1 MSNLNDE
8 PGTTASDND
17 NRAAVPVAS
26 RRMSLAADL
35 MMHIERR
42 AAEGSAM
49 FRSNV
54 HNVVEELRPIITVAR
69 HPDPGSPQPLGPSSS
84 VRLSLPTWLNLNT
97 NNAHLPLSPPSLTET
112 DDQNF
117 ITTGEVR
124 PIATTPVSQRLPL
137 TTQRSLTEPNN
148 DVAIDM
154 NLSNSD
160 LNVEQLPQSPGGS
173 SLNGS
178 NNNNN
183 ENQSEDDVLRHNPEI
198 AQMLS
203 VALKYIPFLLI
214 LLSKAVFDHIP
225 GSTNER
231 ACMYL
236 VISAILLFLVL
247 FISFR
252 YFNNVVKREVAKQS
266 QRSIGFLLFAI
277 CHMAMSVF
285 LFYFFYND
293 MNLHFGLIFIPPF
306 TQSLTISNL
315 LWSIAVDDYILKLIT
330 IIFKIIIIMMP
341 IKILPIIKRGKVY
354 LFIEATSQLYRC
366 CVPIQPWLY
375 YMLESYQGP
384 KKVIGVFLSAAY
396 MVSKGTDLMGCVK
409 LWWTASYKLLQNVA
423 LGTAPSKEQLTIA
436 GNNCPIC
443 HDEYATPVL
452 LQCQHIFCEAC
463 VAKWFD
469 REQTCP
475 LCRAKLVDDPAWR
488 DGSTTNFIQL
498 F

>member
-1 MSNLNDE
+1 MSNANENQGPTPSND
-8 PGTTASDND
+8 S
-17 NRAAVPVAS
+17 RMAVPVPS

-35 MMHIERR
+35 MLHLERR

-69 HPDPGSPQPLGPSSS
+69 QPDPGSPQPLGPGSS
-84 VRLSLPTWLNLNT
+84 VRLSLPPWFGLNT
-97 NNAHLPLSPPSLTET
+97 SNIQSPLSPPSLSET
-112 DDQNF
+112 TDRNP
-117 ITTGEVR
+117 IVTGEVR
-124 PIATTPVSQRLPL
+124 PVATTPITLYVPTQRL
-137 TTQRSLTEPNN
+137 STEPNN
-148 DVAIDM
+148 DISIDM
-154 NLSNSD
+154 SLSSPD
-160 LNVEQLPQSPGGS
+160 LNVEPLPQSSGGS
-173 SLNGS
+173 SPNES
-178 NNNNN
+178 NNNN
-183 ENQSEDDVLRHNPEI
+183 ENQSDDDVLRHNPEI
-198 AQMLS
+198 AQLLNF
-203 VALKYIPFLLI
+203 ALKYIPFLII

-225 GSTNER
+225 
-231 ACMYL
+231 
-236 VISAILLFLVL
+236 AILLFLVL

-277 CHMAMSVF
+277 IHMVMSVSI
-285 LFYFFYND
+285 FYYFHGD
-293 MNLHFGLIFIPPF
+293 INLHFGLIFLPPK
-306 TQSLTISNL
+306 TQTTISNL

-330 IIFKIIIIMMP
+330 IIFKIIVIMLP
-341 IKILPIIKRGKVY
+341 IQILPIMKRGKVY

-366 CVPIQPWLY
+366 CVPIQSWLY

-384 KKVIGVFLSAAY
+384 KKIIGVFLSAAY

-423 LGTAPSKEQLTIA
+423 LGTVPSKEQLSVA

-452 LQCQHIFCEAC
+452 LQCHHIFCEAC

>member
-1 MSNLNDE
+1 
-8 PGTTASDND
+8 
-17 NRAAVPVAS
+17 
-26 RRMSLAADL
+26 MSLAADL
-35 MMHIERR
+35 MMHLERR
-42 AAEGSAM
+42 AAESSAM

-54 HNVVEELRPIITVAR
+54 HNVVEELRPIISVTR

-84 VRLSLPTWLNLNT
+84 VRLSLPTWLNLNASNT
-97 NNAHLPLSPPSLTET
+97 HSPLSPPSSSDTE
-112 DDQNF
+112 DRD
-117 ITTGEVR
+117 
-124 PIATTPVSQRLPL
+124 PIAPGDVRVSETSPVSQRVPISEA
-137 TTQRSLTEPNN
+137 RSLPIESNN
-148 DVAIDM
+148 DVSINM
-154 NLSNSD
+154 NLSN
-160 LNVEQLPQSPGGS
+160 LEENHGNETQTPGGTS
-173 SLNGS
+173 PNGSS
-178 NNNNN
+178 NNNV
-183 ENQSEDDVLRHNPEI
+183 ENQSEEDVLRHNPEI
-198 AQMLS
+198 AQVLG
-203 VALKYIPFLLI
+203 VTLKYIPFILI

-225 GSTNER
+225 
-231 ACMYL
+231 
-236 VISAILLFLVL
+236 AILLFLVL
-247 FISFR
+247 FVSFR

-277 CHMAMSVF
+277 CHMVMSVF
-285 LFYFFYND
+285 LFYYFYSD
-293 MNLHFGLIFIPPF
+293 MNLHFGLIFVPPYI
-306 TQSLTISNL
+306 QPLTISNL

-330 IIFKIIIIMMP
+330 IIFKIIVIMLP
-341 IKILPIIKRGKVY
+341 IKFLPIIKRGKVY

-375 YMLESYQGP
+375 YLLESYQGP

-423 LGTAPSKEQLTIA
+423 LGTAPSKEQLTTA
-436 GNNCPIC
+436 GRNCPIC
-443 HDEYATPVL
+443 HDEYVTPVL
-452 LQCQHIFCEAC
+452 LQCHHIFCEAC

>member
-1 MSNLNDE
+1 MSNPNESSGSNLANND
-8 PGTTASDND
+8 S
-17 NRAAVPVAS
+17 RVAATVPS

-42 AAEGSAM
+42 AAESSAM

-69 HPDPGSPQPLGPSSS
+69 HPDPGSPLPLGPGSS
-84 VRLSLPTWLNLNT
+84 VRLSLPTWLNLNS
-97 NNAHLPLSPPSLTET
+97 NNVHAPLSPPSSSET
-112 DDQNF
+112 DDRN
-117 ITTGEVR
+117 
-124 PIATTPVSQRLPL
+124 PIAQGDNGVSETSPVALRLPL
-137 TTQRSLTEPNN
+137 SDIRPPTNEQPNN
-148 DVAIDM
+148 DVSINM
-154 NLSNSD
+154 NLPN
-160 LNVEQLPQSPGGS
+160 LEENPEHGPQSSGATSP
-173 SLNGS
+173 NGS
-178 NNNNN
+178 NNNN
-183 ENQSEDDVLRHNPEI
+183 ENQSEEDVLRHNPEI
-198 AQMLS
+198 AQ
-203 VALKYIPFLLI
+203 VFGIALKYIPFILI
-214 LLSKAVFDHIP
+214 LLSKAIFDHIP
-225 GSTNER
+225 
-231 ACMYL
+231 
-236 VISAILLFLVL
+236 AILLFLVL
-247 FISFR
+247 FVSFR

-277 CHMAMSVF
+277 CHMIMSVF
-285 LFYFFYND
+285 LFYYFYSD
-293 MNLHFGLIFIPPF
+293 MNLHFGLIFIPPYI
-306 TQSLTISNL
+306 QPLTISNL

-330 IIFKIIIIMMP
+330 IIFKIIIIMLP
-341 IKILPIIKRGKVY
+341 IKFLPIIKRGKVY

-375 YMLESYQGP
+375 YLLESYQGP
-384 KKVIGVFLSAAY
+384 KKVVGVFLSAAY

-423 LGTAPSKEQLTIA
+423 LGTVPSKDQLTTA
-436 GNNCPIC
+436 GKNCPIC

-452 LQCQHIFCEAC
+452 LQCHHIFCEGC